1 MTRTPAA
8 RKQGSQSSVGGKEQ
22 DVGQQRRLPLDFGKS
37 LRDSDF
43 LFDRDYRN
51 LNHASFGTIPVHI
64 QNRLRHYQ
72 NLHERRPDQFIRY
85 DFPALLDENREAA
98 ARLINAPYTD
108 EVVFVANATVGLNTV
123 LRNLSWS
130 DDGLDEILHFSTI
143 YGGIS
148 KTVDYVVDSTY
159 GRVSSR
165 SVELTYPISDEAI
178 IAKFRHAVQESRQLK
193 RPRAAVFD
201 VVSSVPGVCF
211 PYQEMVRVCR
221 ELGILSIVD
230 GAQGIGMLELDMTT
244 LDPDFFV
251 SNCHKWL
258 LVPRGCA
265 VFYVPRR
272 NQHLIRSTVPTS
284 HGYIS
289 PPGATPRT
297 NAPPPSAKSVFVNAF
312 EYVGTLDNSPYLCV
326 KDALEFREKVLGGEA
341 RIQEYMRSLAS
352 EGGASVSEKLKTW
365 VLGRENGKDRHE
377 HCAMVNVAMPLVVVP
392 IVHGSASPVNRVDEA
407 EAGRADDQDAAAQP
421 KTPGSDTQQSQA
433 RRRAE
438 DIAIPREDAQKAWS
452 WMTKVLVDDYQT
464 FIPLFYHAGRFWA
477 RLSAQVYLDMDD
489 FEWAGDTLKLLCE
502 RVARREYGHDSL

>member
-1 MTRTPAA
+1 M
-8 RKQGSQSSVGGKEQ
+8 
-22 DVGQQRRLPLDFGKS
+22 
-37 LRDSDF
+37 
-43 LFDRDYRN
+43 
-51 LNHASFGTIPVHI
+51 
-64 QNRLRHYQ
+64 
-72 NLHERRPDQFIRY
+72 
-85 DFPALLDENREAA
+85 
-98 ARLINAPYTD
+98 
-108 EVVFVANATVGLNTV
+108 
-123 LRNLSWS
+123 SWS

-143 YGGIS
+143 YGGIG

-165 SVELTYPISDEAI
+165 SVELTYPISDESI
-178 IAKFRHAVQESRQLK
+178 IAKFRHAVQESRQIK

-211 PYQEMVRVCR
+211 PYQEMVHVCR

-284 HGYIS
+284 HGYMS
-289 PPGATPRT
+289 LPGATPRT
-297 NAPPPSAKSVFVNAF
+297 NPLPPSAKSVFVNAF

-326 KDALEFREKVLGGEA
+326 KDALEFRERVLGGEA
-341 RIQEYMRSLAS
+341 RIQRYMHSLAY
-352 EGGASVSEKLKTW
+352 EGGATVSEKLKTW
-365 VLGRENGKDRHE
+365 VLGREDSKEDSFKN
-377 HCAMVNVAMPLVVVP
+377 CAMVNVAMPLVVTDR
-392 IVHGSASPVNRVDEA
+392 VHGPSSPVDRIYGFQ
-407 EAGRADDQDAAAQP
+407 AGGADAQDPAAQP
-421 KTPGSDTQQSQA
+421 IAPGPDTQQSQA
-433 RRRAE
+433 QRRAG
-438 DIAIPREDAQKAWS
+438 DIAIPREHAQKVWS

-477 RLSAQVYLDMDD
+477 RLSAQIYLDMDD
-489 FEWAGDTLKLLCE
+489 FEWAGNTLKLLCE
-502 RVARREYGHDSL
+502 RVARREYDGP